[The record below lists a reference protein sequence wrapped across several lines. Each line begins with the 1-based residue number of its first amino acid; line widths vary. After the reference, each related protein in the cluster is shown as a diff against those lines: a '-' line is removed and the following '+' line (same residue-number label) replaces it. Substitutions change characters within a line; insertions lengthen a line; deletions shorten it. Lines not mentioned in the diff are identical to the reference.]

1 MVLSRGL
8 VISLGVSALGCTL
21 LFLYFRNKISSVER
35 KVDVMF
41 DLIQNH
47 QQQQMDSMNT
57 MQMASQQNVVQE
69 DVAQTGAWTEDN
81 LQPERNLIDVS
92 DDEDDGDDSEE
103 VSDSDEDSDEEEQ
116 PTISLDK
123 TEDMTLEVSEVKKI
137 NIQESEKVKVDDTVE
152 LEEVEDVA
160 DSLDEIDDDDED
172 EEDEE
177 EDDKQTVSEEVKEVI
192 INKLDDEFDYTKL
205 KVSELK
211 AMAEAKNL
219 EGYKSLKKGPLI
231 ELLKSNE

>member
-1 MVLSRGL
+1 
-8 VISLGVSALGCTL
+8 
-21 LFLYFRNKISSVER
+21 
-35 KVDVMF
+35 MF

-47 QQQQMDSMNT
+47 QQEQMSAFNTIQQMDS
-57 MQMASQQNVVQE
+57 QQNAVQE
-69 DVAQTGAWTEDN
+69 ETQQTGAWTEDN

-92 DDEDDGDDSEE
+92 DDEDDADDSEE
-103 VSDSDEDSDEEEQ
+103 VSDTDEESDEEEEQ
-116 PTISLDK
+116 PPLDLGK

-137 NIQESEKVKVDDTVE
+137 NIQESDKVEINNSVQ
-152 LEEVEDVA
+152 LEEVEDVT
-160 DSLDEIDDDDED
+160 DSLDEIDDDDD
-172 EEDEE
+172 DDDEE
-177 EDDKQTVSEEVKEVI
+177 EEEEEDKEVKDVVV
-192 INKLDDEFDYTKL
+192 NKLDEEFDYTKL

>member
-137 NIQESEKVKVDDTVE
+137 NIQESDKVTVDETVE
-152 LEEVEDVA
+152 LQEVEDVT
-160 DSLDEIDDDDED
+160 DSLDEIDEDDDDE
-172 EEDEE
+172 EE
-177 EDDKQTVSEEVKEVI
+177 EEEEEEEKEVKEVVI
-192 INKLDDEFDYTKL
+192 SKLDEEFDYTKL

-231 ELLKSNE
+231 ELLKANE

>member
-47 QQQQMDSMNT
+47 QQEQITAMNA
-57 MQMASQQNVVQE
+57 MHSGSQQNAVQE
-69 DVAQTGAWTEDN
+69 EVSQTGAWTEDK

-103 VSDSDEDSDEEEQ
+103 VSDSDDDSDEEEQ

-137 NIQESEKVKVDDTVE
+137 NIQESDKVKVDETVE
-152 LEEVEDVA
+152 LQEVEDVT
-160 DSLDEIDDDDED
+160 DS
-172 EEDEE
+172 
-177 EDDKQTVSEEVKEVI
+177 
-192 INKLDDEFDYTKL
+192 
-205 KVSELK
+205 
-211 AMAEAKNL
+211 
-219 EGYKSLKKGPLI
+219 
-231 ELLKSNE
+231 